1 MEEVFT
7 HVVVEGKPKWSWKE
21 VLQVI
26 SSVMP
31 TFRSTLKKKKNF
43 RCGLFGYIYLYFF
56 SRLYPYCVLFPLQLK
71 SIPYVE

>member
-7 HVVVEGKPKWSWKE
+7 HVVVEGKPKWSWKK

-31 TFRSTLKKKKNF
+31 TFRSTLKKKKKTF
-43 RCGLFGYIYLYFF
+43 DVVYLGISICTSFLGCIHIVFYFPF
-56 SRLYPYCVLFPLQLK
+56 S
-71 SIPYVE
+71 

>member
-7 HVVVEGKPKWSWKE
+7 HVVVEGKPKWSWKK

-31 TFRSTLKKKKNF
+31 TFRSTLKKKKKLSMWF
-43 RCGLFGYIYLYFF
+43 IWVYLF
-56 SRLYPYCVLFPLQLK
+56 VLLF
-71 SIPYVE
+71 